1 MNNIATMKRL
11 ITTIGLG
18 CSLAIAS
25 AMPAPAG
32 VPDIITPDSTGF
44 TFTDIISLPT
54 TPVKNQN
61 KSGTCWCF
69 AGTSLLE
76 EDVLRK
82 GGPELDISEM
92 YWVRQNYIDKAKKYI
107 SMDGKINFAQGGSAA
122 DVLETAAL
130 WGAVPEEVYTGL
142 NYGEEKHS
150 HYEMADG
157 LKAYLDALLSGGR
170 PNLSEAWLRGF
181 TGILDAYLGEVPQ
194 EFTYNG
200 KKYTPASFAKEY
212 KITPEEFINITS
224 FTHHPF
230 YTWFAL
236 EIPDNWR
243 WSNSYNVP
251 LEEMKQIVDEAL
263 ENGYTI
269 GWAADVS
276 EPGWQ
281 WKKGYAVLPEEKGP
295 EDLSENEAAKWDQL
309 SEKERKE
316 LTYDIKGPVK
326 ERNVTQE
333 SRQKHFE
340 NKETTDDHGMVII
353 GKAKDQEGNLYYKVK
368 NSWDTNQL
376 YGGYI
381 YVSEPYFLDKTIG
394 VTVNRNSSKH
404 TKKIN

>member
-1 MNNIATMKRL
+1 MAKKNYFA
-11 ITTIGLG
+11 
-18 CSLAIAS
+18 LAALCAGVFAGN
-25 AMPAPAG
+25 AMPAPASAA
-32 VPDIITPDSTGF
+32 PDIIVPDSTGF

-82 GGPELDISEM
+82 GGPELDLSEM

-107 SMDGKINFAQGGSAA
+107 RMDGKINFAQGGSFA
-122 DVLETAAL
+122 DVMEAASEF
-130 WGAVPEEVYTGL
+130 GAVPEEVYSGL
-142 NYGEEKHS
+142 NYGEDKHS

-157 LKAYLDALLSGGR
+157 LKAYLDALKNGGR
-170 PNLSEAWLRGF
+170 NLSDAWLRGF
-181 TGILDAYLGEVPQ
+181 TAMVDAYLGEVPE
-194 EFTYNG
+194 EFTYKG
-200 KKYTPASFAKEY
+200 KKYTPQSFAKAFN
-212 KITPEEFINITS
+212 ITPDDFVSVTS
-224 FTHHPF
+224 FNHHPF
-230 YTWFAL
+230 YTWFPL
-236 EIPDNWR
+236 EIADNWR
-243 WSNSYNVP
+243 WSLSYNVP
-251 LEEMKQIVDEAL
+251 LEEMKKMVDDAL
-263 ENGYTI
+263 MNGYTV

-295 EDLSENEAAKWDQL
+295 EDLTENEAAKWDQL
-309 SEKERKE
+309 SDKERQA
-316 LTYDIKGPVK
+316 LTYDISGPVK
-326 ERNVTQE
+326 EKKVTQE
-333 SRQKHFE
+333 SRQKHFD

-353 GKAKDQEGNLYYKVK
+353 GVAEDQEGNRYYKVK

-394 VTVNRNSSKH
+394 VTLN
-404 TKKIN
+404 KKAVPVLMKK

>member
-1 MNNIATMKRL
+1 MKKYIAL
-11 ITTIGLG
+11 IALCGAMAAG
-18 CSLAIAS
+18 N
-25 AMPAPAG
+25 AMPAPSSA
-32 VPDIITPDSTGF
+32 PDIIVPDSTGF

-69 AGTSLLE
+69 AATSMLE

-82 GGPELDISEM
+82 GGPELDLSDM
-92 YWVRQNYIDKAKKYI
+92 YWVRQNYIDTAKKYI

-122 DVLETAAL
+122 DVIETAKIY
-130 WGAVPEEVYTGL
+130 GAIPEEVYSGL

-150 HYEMADG
+150 HYEMYDG
-157 LKAYLDALLSGGR
+157 LKAYLDALLHGGR
-170 PNLSEAWLRGF
+170 NLSDGWLKGF
-181 TGILDAYLGEVPQ
+181 TGILDAYLGQVPE
-194 EFTYNG
+194 EFTYKG
-200 KKYTPASFAKEY
+200 KKYTPQSFAKEF
-212 KITPEEFINITS
+212 KIAPEEFVNLTS
-224 FTHHPF
+224 FSHHPY

-243 WSNSYNVP
+243 WANSYNVP
-251 LEEMKQIVDEAL
+251 LVEMKKAVDDAL
-263 ENGYTI
+263 SKGYTVT
-269 GWAADVS
+269 WAADVS

-281 WKKGYAVLPEEKGP
+281 WRKGYAVLPKEKGP
-295 EDLSENEAAKWDQL
+295 EDLTENEAAKWDQM

-316 LTYDIKGPVK
+316 LSYEIKGPVA
-326 ERNVTQE
+326 ERTVTQE

-353 GKAKDQEGNLYYKVK
+353 GIAEDQEGNRYYKVK

-394 VTVNRNSSKH
+394 VTLNKAAVKGLI
-404 TKKIN
+404 K